1 MAKFSLKSFVMRTLE
16 SMKSGGEDE
25 YKVMQ
30 YALKY
35 YEKGVL
41 TEDDLAL
48 VESWFDEPE
57 KPSEDYIDE
66 NGSPDQNQETSE
78 STEKGTAGDTEDTA
92 SDESKALNIADG
104 GDAKD
109 LTKK

>member
-41 TEDDLAL
+41 AEDNLAL
-48 VESWFDEPE
+48 VESWYEMTE
-57 KPSEDYIDE
+57 EEPSEDYIDE
-66 NGSPDQNQETSE
+66 NDPSQKPE
-78 STEKGTAGDTEDTA
+78 
-92 SDESKALNIADG
+92 
-104 GDAKD
+104 
-109 LTKK
+109 

>member
-41 TEDDLAL
+41 AEDDLVL
-48 VESWFDEPE
+48 VESWYEVTE
-57 KPSEDYIDE
+57 EEASEDYIGE
-66 NGSPDQNQETSE
+66 N
-78 STEKGTAGDTEDTA
+78 
-92 SDESKALNIADG
+92 
-104 GDAKD
+104 D
-109 LTKK
+109 LYQKPERGM

>member
-1 MAKFSLKSFVMRTLE
+1 MAKFSLKSFVVRTLE

-41 TEDDLAL
+41 DEDDLVL
-48 VESWFDEPE
+48 VESWYEMTE
-57 KPSEDYIDE
+57 EEPSEDYIGE
-66 NGSPDQNQETSE
+66 N
-78 STEKGTAGDTEDTA
+78 
-92 SDESKALNIADG
+92 
-104 GDAKD
+104 D
-109 LTKK
+109 LSQKPERGM

>member
-41 TEDDLAL
+41 AEDDLAL
-48 VESWFDEPE
+48 VESWYEVTE
-57 KPSEDYIDE
+57 EETSEDYIGE
-66 NGSPDQNQETSE
+66 N
-78 STEKGTAGDTEDTA
+78 
-92 SDESKALNIADG
+92 
-104 GDAKD
+104 D
-109 LTKK
+109 LSQKPERGM

>member
-41 TEDDLAL
+41 AEDDLAL
-48 VESWFDEPE
+48 VESWYEVTE
-57 KPSEDYIDE
+57 EEASEDYIGE
-66 NGSPDQNQETSE
+66 NDLSQKQER
-78 STEKGTAGDTEDTA
+78 GM
-92 SDESKALNIADG
+92 
-104 GDAKD
+104 
-109 LTKK
+109 

>member
-41 TEDDLAL
+41 AEDDLAL
-48 VESWFDEPE
+48 VESWFFRFI
-57 KPSEDYIDE
+57 KPSEDYIGE

>member
-41 TEDDLAL
+41 AEDDLAL
-48 VESWFDEPE
+48 VESWYEVTE
-57 KPSEDYIDE
+57 EEASEDYIGE

-78 STEKGTAGDTEDTA
+78 STEKDTVEYTRRYC
-92 SDESKALNIADG
+92 I
-104 GDAKD
+104 
-109 LTKK
+109 

>member
-1 MAKFSLKSFVMRTLE
+1 MAKFSLESFVMRTLE

-41 TEDDLAL
+41 AEDDLAL
-48 VESWFDEPE
+48 VESWYEVTE
-57 KPSEDYIDE
+57 EEASEDYIAE
-66 NGSPDQNQETSE
+66 N
-78 STEKGTAGDTEDTA
+78 
-92 SDESKALNIADG
+92 
-104 GDAKD
+104 D
-109 LTKK
+109 LSQKPERGM

>member
-35 YEKGVL
+35 YEKCVL
-41 TEDDLAL
+41 AEDDLAL
-48 VESWFDEPE
+48 VESWYEVTE
-57 KPSEDYIDE
+57 EETSEDYIGE
-66 NGSPDQNQETSE
+66 N
-78 STEKGTAGDTEDTA
+78 
-92 SDESKALNIADG
+92 
-104 GDAKD
+104 D
-109 LTKK
+109 LSQKPERGM